1 MQHWS
6 NLSIVRGCVSS
17 HTYIDYQGHQE
28 SCISSISLTVQHNHI
43 NQTTT
48 SWYPVLLF
56 YFHLLRHLELLRRWL
71 GLPWRASSCYS
82 EIRFLGIC
90 WALSYTGFIGIFL
103 IFIVSILLDH
113 CYCTLHI
120 LIDVYCIVLV
130 SPLKSHIFCHCKE
143 MSSLNMDIFYRKKN
157 EVDLHGW
164 AFLASH
170 LQISDR
176 SLWRA
181 RIDFSRRTQDCD
193 HHDPWHGRFKKEGH
207 VTMSR
212 LARVIASEVK
222 YCYVLRRWFRD
233 V

>member
-1 MQHWS
+1 MAWFT
-6 NLSIVRGCVSS
+6 LESIF
-17 HTYIDYQGHQE
+17 
-28 SCISSISLTVQHNHI
+28 
-43 NQTTT
+43 
-48 SWYPVLLF
+48 VLLRDSF
-56 YFHLLRHLELLRRWL
+56 
-71 GLPWRASSCYS
+71 PWDM
-82 EIRFLGIC
+82 LGIK
-90 WALSYTGFIGIFL
+90 LYRFYRFFL

-120 LIDVYCIVLV
+120 PYWCSLHCICFTFEITHLLPLQRDVLFKTWT
-130 SPLKSHIFCHCKE
+130 SFNRK
-143 MSSLNMDIFYRKKN
+143 KKN

-164 AFLASH
+164 AFFASH

-212 LARVIASEVK
+212 LARVIASEVEILL
-222 YCYVLRRWFRD
+222 CSAAV